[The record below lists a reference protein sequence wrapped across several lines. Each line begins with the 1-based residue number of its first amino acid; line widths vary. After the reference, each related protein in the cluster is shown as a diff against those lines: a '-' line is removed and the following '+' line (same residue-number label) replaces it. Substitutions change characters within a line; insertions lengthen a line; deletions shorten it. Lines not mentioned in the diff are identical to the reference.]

1 MFQGHTLVQLTIDGK
16 VRWLAPSYGVEYM
29 GDSNEERLIDFENRM
44 LYGFLEGLASD
55 LEIALDRDL
64 NNDGRITP
72 DSQIDA
78 ARMYHYRLVRR
89 QNPLKA
95 ELEVLIGTKSG
106 WCNETQLSL
115 QRLAEYLHPVV
126 LSVP

>member
-89 QNPLKA
+89 RNPLKA

-106 WCNETQLSL
+106 W
-115 QRLAEYLHPVV
+115 
-126 LSVP
+126 